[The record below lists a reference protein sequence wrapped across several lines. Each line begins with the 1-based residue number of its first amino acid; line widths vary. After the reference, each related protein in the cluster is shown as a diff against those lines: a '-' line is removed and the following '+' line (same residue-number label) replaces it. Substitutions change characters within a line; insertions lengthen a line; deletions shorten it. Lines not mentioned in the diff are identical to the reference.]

1 MNSELPRGSA
11 AASRRSKTPLRIRL
25 FCHSIISDWN
35 NGHAHFFRGVVG
47 ELSALGHDVVAYEDR
62 DCWSL
67 KNALAERRNVVCE
80 FRRRFPNIHV
90 QRYDKLD
97 LTQVVADADLVIVHE
112 WNPPALIAELGRL
125 RARQNGFRLLFHDS
139 HHRAVTD
146 PSSMAAFDLRHFDGV
161 LAFGEILRAIYCQ
174 KSWAQNAWTWHE
186 AADTRLFRPMAA
198 VPKKLDLVWIGN
210 WGDGER
216 SEELLEFLV
225 EPVKRLGL
233 RATAFGVRYS
243 PEALRA
249 LASADIT
256 YGGGL
261 ANADVPLTFAQARLT
276 VHVPRRPY
284 ARQLHGIP
292 TIRPFEAMACGI
304 PLISGPWSDSENLF
318 SAGADFVFAENG
330 AAMTDW
336 LERVLS
342 NAELSSRL
350 ATTGLQTVRSRHSC
364 AHRADELLRIYEALL

>member
-1 MNSELPRGSA
+1 MNNDLPWGVGA
-11 AASRRSKTPLRIRL
+11 ALHRFKRPLRIRL

-35 NGHAHFFRGVVG
+35 NGHAHFFRGIVG

-67 KNALAERRNVVCE
+67 KSALSQRRNVISE
-80 FRRRFPNIHV
+80 FQRRFPKLRVH
-90 QRYDKLD
+90 RYGKLELGD
-97 LTQVVADADLVIVHE
+97 VVRDADLIIVHE
-112 WNPPALIAELGRL
+112 WNPPALIAELGRR
-125 RARQNGFRLLFHDS
+125 RAQGNGFRLLFHDS

-161 LAFGEILRAIYCQ
+161 LAFGEVLRKIYRQ
-174 KSWAQNAWTWHE
+174 NSWARNAWTWHE
-186 AADTRLFRPMAA
+186 GADTRLFRPMPA
-198 VPKKLDLVWIGN
+198 VTKKLDLVWIGN

-216 SEELLEFLV
+216 SDELLEFLV

-233 RATAFGVRYS
+233 RATVFGVRYS
-243 PEALRA
+243 PEALRE
-249 LASADIT
+249 LASAGIS
-256 YGGGL
+256 YGGWL
-261 ANADVPLTFAQARLT
+261 ANADAPLMFAQARVT

-304 PLISGPWSDSENLF
+304 PLISGPWRDSENLF
-318 SAGADFVFAENG
+318 SPGADFVFAENG

-336 LERVLS
+336 LNRVLKSQKLS
-342 NAELSSRL
+342 NRL

>member
-1 MNSELPRGSA
+1 MNNDLPWGIET
-11 AASRRSKTPLRIRL
+11 ASRRFKRPLRIRL

-35 NGHAHFFRGVVG
+35 NGHAHFFRGIVG

-67 KNALAERRNVVCE
+67 TNALSERPKVVSE
-80 FRRRFPNIHV
+80 FHRRFPKLRVH
-90 QRYDKLD
+90 RYGKLE
-97 LTQVVADADLVIVHE
+97 LASVVSEADLVIVHE

-125 RARQNGFRLLFHDS
+125 RARRDGFRLLFHDS

-161 LAFGEILRAIYCQ
+161 LAFGEVLRDIYRQ
-174 KSWAQNAWTWHE
+174 KRWARNAWTWHE
-186 AADTRLFRPMAA
+186 AADTRLFRPMPAI
-198 VPKKLDLVWIGN
+198 PKKMDLVWIGN
-210 WGDGER
+210 WGDEER
-216 SEELLEFLV
+216 SDELLEFLV

-233 RATAFGVRYS
+233 RATVFGVRYS
-243 PEALRA
+243 PKALRA

-256 YGGGL
+256 YGGWL
-261 ANADVPLTFAQARLT
+261 ANAEVPSMFAQARVT

-304 PLISGPWSDSENLF
+304 PLISGPWKDSEKLF
-318 SAGADFVFAENG
+318 SPGADFIFAENG

-336 LERVLS
+336 LERVLE
-342 NAELSSRL
+342 NPKLSSRL
-350 ATTGLQTVRSRHSC
+350 ATTGLQTVKSRHSC
-364 AHRADELLRIYEALL
+364 AHRADELLGIYEALL

>member
-1 MNSELPRGSA
+1 MNNDLPWGVA
-11 AASRRSKTPLRIRL
+11 AALHRFKRPLRIRL

-35 NGHAHFFRGVVG
+35 NGHAHFFRGIVG

-67 KNALAERRNVVCE
+67 KSALSQRRNVISE
-80 FRRRFPNIHV
+80 FQRRFPKLRVH
-90 QRYDKLD
+90 RYGKLELGD
-97 LTQVVADADLVIVHE
+97 VVRDADLIIVHE
-112 WNPPALIAELGRL
+112 WNPPALIAELGRR
-125 RARQNGFRLLFHDS
+125 RAQGNGFRLLFHDS

-161 LAFGEILRAIYCQ
+161 LAFGEVLRKIYRQ
-174 KSWAQNAWTWHE
+174 NSWARNAWTWHE
-186 AADTRLFRPMAA
+186 GADTRLFRPMPA
-198 VPKKLDLVWIGN
+198 VTKKLDLVWIGN

-216 SEELLEFLV
+216 SDELLEFLV

-233 RATAFGVRYS
+233 RATVFGVRYS
-243 PEALRA
+243 PEALRE
-249 LASADIT
+249 LASAGIS
-256 YGGGL
+256 YGGWL
-261 ANADVPLTFAQARLT
+261 ANADAPLMFAQARIT

-304 PLISGPWSDSENLF
+304 PLISGPWRDSENLF
-318 SAGADFVFAENG
+318 SPGADFVFAENG

-336 LERVLS
+336 LNRVLKSQKLS
-342 NAELSSRL
+342 NRL

>member
-1 MNSELPRGSA
+1 MNNDLSWGLQA
-11 AASRRSKTPLRIRL
+11 TSRRFKKPLRIRL

-35 NGHAHFFRGVVG
+35 NGHAHFFRGIIG
-47 ELSALGHDVVAYEDR
+47 ELAALGHDVLVYEDC

-67 KNALAERRNVVCE
+67 KNALGARGNVISE
-80 FRRRFPNIHV
+80 FYRRFPSIRVN
-90 QRYDKLD
+90 RYGKLD
-97 LTQVVADADLVIVHE
+97 LAGVVADADLVIVHE
-112 WNPPALIAELGRL
+112 WNPPAIITELGRL
-125 RARQNGFRLLFHDS
+125 RARRNGFRLLFHDS

-161 LAFGEILRAIYCQ
+161 LAFGEVLREVYRK
-174 KSWAQNAWTWHE
+174 KSWARNAWTWHE
-186 AADTRLFRPMAA
+186 GADTRLFRPMPA
-198 VPKKLDLVWIGN
+198 VAKKMDLVWIGN

-225 EPVKRLGL
+225 EPVRRLGL
-233 RATAFGVRYS
+233 RATVFGVRYS

-249 LASADIT
+249 LASAGIT
-256 YGGGL
+256 YGGWL
-261 ANADVPLTFAQARLT
+261 ANAEVPSTFAKARVT

-304 PLISGPWSDSENLF
+304 PLISGPWKDSENLF

-330 AAMTDW
+330 NAMTDW

-342 NAELSSRL
+342 DAVLSSRL
-350 ATTGLQTVRSRHSC
+350 SRTGLHTIKSRHSC
-364 AHRADELLRIYEALL
+364 AHRADELLGIYEALR